1 MRHMLLMVFKNG
13 SVRVFYTHSVYEYKD
28 YYLVAESGSFT
39 RYYKKYLQNIIW
51 EGNYGNHRVRR

>member
-13 SVRVFYTHSVYEYKD
+13 SVMCLYTHSVFDYKE
-28 YYLVAESGSFT
+28 YYLVAEAGSYT

-51 EGNYGNHRVRR
+51 EETYDNHRVRR